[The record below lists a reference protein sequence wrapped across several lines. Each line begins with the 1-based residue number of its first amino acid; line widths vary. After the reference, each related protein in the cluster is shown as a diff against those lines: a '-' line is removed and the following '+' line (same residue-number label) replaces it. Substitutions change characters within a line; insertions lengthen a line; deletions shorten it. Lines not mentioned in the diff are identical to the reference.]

1 MCWDY
6 DWGLVAI
13 RLGLDWVEIGLRMS
27 FDWVWILLDW
37 LGLVWNWVE
46 VDTGLIPS

>member
-13 RLGLDWVEIGLRMS
+13 RLGLDLVEIGLRMS

-37 LGLVWNWVE
+37 VE
-46 VDTGLIPS
+46 VGLDLG